1 MNIGKLA
8 SLTSISTKL
17 IRHYEEIGL
26 LPDAR
31 REDNGYR
38 TYDDSD
44 AERLGV
50 IRRARDMGFLVSQ
63 IRDLLDLVDQAN
75 LAGPCVQNG
84 LQEPVIELNAT
95 VRRLSDERELSR
107 YLNEL
112 CLQNSRA
119 DGQESEAAQTAM
131 SQSELL
137 FVMPMQL

>member
-8 SLTSISTKL
+8 GMTGISTKL

-38 TYDDSD
+38 TYDDGD

-50 IRRARDMGFLVSQ
+50 IRRARDMGFPVSQ
-63 IRDLLDLVDQAN
+63 IRDLLDLMDQAN
-75 LAGPCVQNG
+75 NAGPRVHNA
-84 LQEPVIELNAT
+84 LRAPVVELNAT

-107 YLNEL
+107 YLKEL

-119 DGQESEAAQTAM
+119 DGQESETAEAVR

-137 FVMPMQL
+137 FDMPMQL